1 MGQAAKRSSTW
12 DRLRTKAFVQ
22 LILGCVFMLITVIA
36 AQIVAS
42 FLPGRGEFISD
53 VIAAA
58 IVVAIITLGYV
69 GFVRV
74 VEKRPVTEL
83 SLKGA
88 VAKTSAGI
96 LLGATI
102 ISVTIAVLAL
112 LGYYRVE
119 GINPWRA
126 LIVTLPV
133 LTSSA
138 YIEEI
143 LFRGVLLRL
152 LEGWLG
158 TWLALAISALLFGG
172 VHLINPNA
180 TLWSAIAI
188 AIEAGLLLGGA
199 FLLTRRLWLAIGT
212 HFAWNYFQG
221 IVFGVAVSGNRI
233 EGLLNASIS
242 GPLLLSGGAFGAE
255 ASIIAVGV
263 CGVASAVLIRKAIE
277 KENIEYRTGSKS

>member
-88 VAKTSAGI
+88 VAETSAGI
-96 LLGATI
+96 LLGATL
-102 ISVTIAVLAL
+102 ISITIAVLAL

-180 TLWSAIAI
+180 TLWSAFAI

>member
-96 LLGATI
+96 LLGATL
-102 ISVTIAVLAL
+102 ISITIAVLAL

-180 TLWSAIAI
+180 TLWSAFAI